1 MLLYDKKRG
10 LNGEKVGRK
19 KIKKERKKRERDWR
33 KKKRGRRRE
42 IGEKEG
48 EEGRLIN
55 GMALRARCVLGSLMF
70 KNKRARSAM

>member
-1 MLLYDKKRG
+1 MRNKR
-10 LNGEKVGRK
+10 RK
-19 KIKKERKKRERDWR
+19 SGKKENKEREKKRERDWR
-33 KKKRGRRRE
+33 KMKRGRRRE